1 MAEVVATFSNGGVM
15 VCGMA
20 LVVIMSFDGGGV
32 IGSFL

>member
-1 MAEVVATFSNGGVM
+1 MAEVVAAFSNGRVM

-20 LVVIMSFDGGGV
+20 LVVVTSFDGGGV